1 MHFKVYD
8 KDNKNSIRMSRVI
21 CHSRVCGFGRKYSIS
36 SSSNN
41 EKIGEICTPLY
52 GKKIDIEYHSPT
64 NLDAKIL
71 IIGASLLIKRSLVRQ
86 KMITFVAMM
95 MVFIGVLCGAIIPTI
110 SSLTRKKD

>member
-1 MHFKVYD
+1 
-8 KDNKNSIRMSRVI
+8 MSRVI
-21 CHSRVCGFGRKYSIS
+21 CHSRVFTFGRKYNIL